1 MVSLHSTTMFLI
13 RSWLFPSIGRC
24 FGMYIHDLIKKPLG
38 QVCGSLI
45 WHLRGRKKNLFR
57 LILFFSWETEYLRLH
72 LKSMNHVPSLRNKC
86 LKNDK
91 IVSSTPLTGLTMF
104 EEESQVTT
112 MKIQRKLQ
120 TVMGIYIKLDP
131 SWTGKMHEKMEIRNN
146 SASHS
151 SLQGHILKYP

>member
-1 MVSLHSTTMFLI
+1 M
-13 RSWLFPSIGRC
+13 
-24 FGMYIHDLIKKPLG
+24 
-38 QVCGSLI
+38 
-45 WHLRGRKKNLFR
+45 NL
-57 LILFFSWETEYLRLH
+57 
-72 LKSMNHVPSLRNKC
+72 VPSLRNKC
-86 LKNDK
+86 LKSDK

-104 EEESQVTT
+104 EEGSQVTA

-151 SLQGHILKYP
+151 SL

>member
-1 MVSLHSTTMFLI
+1 MINGLTSFYYYVFNKKLVVSFNWQVFWDVY
-13 RSWLFPSIGRC
+13 SWPYKETSGASMWLT
-24 FGMYIHDLIKKPLG
+24 DLAFKRKEKKISLG
-38 QVCGSLI
+38 
-45 WHLRGRKKNLFR
+45 WFY
-57 LILFFSWETEYLRLH
+57 FFSWETDYLRLH
-72 LKSMNHVPSLRNKC
+72 LKSMNLVPSLRNKC

-104 EEESQVTT
+104 EAGSQVTT

-151 SLQGHILKYP
+151 SL